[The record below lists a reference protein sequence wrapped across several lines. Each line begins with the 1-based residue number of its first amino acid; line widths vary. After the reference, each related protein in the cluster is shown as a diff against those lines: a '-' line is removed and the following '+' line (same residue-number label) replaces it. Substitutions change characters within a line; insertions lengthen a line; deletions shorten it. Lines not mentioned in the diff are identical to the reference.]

1 MSKLSIVVPV
11 YYNEQNLRPLYQ
23 DIKAKIIDVIDFEYE
38 IVMVDDGSGD
48 DSWQVIQE
56 LAARDYAVW

>member
-38 IVMVDDGSGD
+38 IVMVDDGSGERLRRG
-48 DSWQVIQE
+48 S
-56 LAARDYAVW
+56 